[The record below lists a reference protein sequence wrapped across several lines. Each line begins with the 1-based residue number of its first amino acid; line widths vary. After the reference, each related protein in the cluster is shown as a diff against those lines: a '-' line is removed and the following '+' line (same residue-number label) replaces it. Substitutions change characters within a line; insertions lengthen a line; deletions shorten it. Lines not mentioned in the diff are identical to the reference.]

1 MGRDALLKFYPKGT
15 NIVLE
20 GSTSQEVYLIKMG
33 RVEIVKN
40 TKNGKKTLAE
50 LGPNEIF
57 GEMALVE
64 SRPRSA
70 SAIAMLDTECFVINP
85 NIFEQKLN
93 EVDPFM
99 RSIFRVMS
107 NTIRKL
113 SKETANMADFAP

>member
-15 NIVLE
+15 SIVLE

-40 TKNGKKTLAE
+40 TKAGKKVLAE

-64 SRPRSA
+64 NRPRSA
-70 SAIAMLDTECFVINP
+70 SVVAMLDTECFVINP

-93 EVDPFM
+93 DVDPFM

-113 SKETANMADFAP
+113 SKEKADMADFAP

>member
-15 NIVLE
+15 NIILE

-40 TKNGKKTLAE
+40 TKTGKKTLAE

-70 SAIAMLDTECFVINP
+70 SAVAMLDTECFVINP

-93 EVDPFM
+93 DVDPFM

-113 SKETANMADFAP
+113 SKETANSADFVP